1 MPLLPVQQASD
12 PTQSKRDYE
21 IHLAIVGQAQGTI
34 KGESTS
40 KAHPQEIEVYAFD
53 WSVASAP
60 ITAARG
66 KPTLSS
72 VTITKGID
80 RASTNLITA
89 TLNSEVIKT
98 ATISWSKSTGS
109 NTTDDFFTI
118 TLTNAFVASV
128 HITSGGPSVAKGMG
142 AEVISLSFQKIE
154 INYKQQTGMGLV
166 QAAGSVTCN
175 IADMTSS

>member
-21 IHLAIVGQAQGTI
+21 IHLAIEGQKQGTI

-40 KAHPQEIEVYAFD
+40 KAHLQEIEVYAFD
-53 WSVASAP
+53 WSVACAP

-72 VTITKGID
+72 VSITKGVD
-80 RASTNLITA
+80 RASTNLVSA
-89 TLNSEVIKT
+89 SLNSEMIKT

-118 TLTNAFVASV
+118 TLTNAYVASV
-128 HITSGGPSVAKGMG
+128 HITSGGSSVAKGMG
-142 AEVISLSFQKIE
+142 AEVITLSFQKIE
-154 INYKQQTGMGLV
+154 ISYKQQTGMGLV
-166 QAAGSVTCN
+166 QAAGSISWD
-175 IADMTSS
+175 IAGS